1 MPMFPSEET
10 VQPILEPHE
19 PRLAAIFDRAWARVS
34 AMPERPNFDLKRT
47 VAVMMHQF
55 VMIELRAEYSAESAV
70 HLIEEH
76 ETIRMLIDRKVVVRL
91 KKMDERGY
99 TRAATTQATLAF
111 ITPMAPLPF
120 AGEDDFPDQCSVD
133 VGYVLNELGTR
144 IETFS
149 WPRAIGTRYYGA
161 TRLSVLRRVR
171 LRHCCRP
178 RFRRLRQPR
187 SSRCQTRTPSARKP
201 ETERVSRI

>member
-10 VQPILEPHE
+10 VRPILEPHQ

-55 VMIELRAEYSAESAV
+55 VMIELRAEYSAESGV
-70 HLIEEH
+70 HLIEVH

-133 VGYVLNELGTR
+133 VGYVLNERGST
-144 IETFS
+144 TFS
-149 WPRAIGTRYYGA
+149 WPRAIGTRYYGV
-161 TRLSVLRRVR
+161 TRLRVMRRARLSRCRKPRFLRLRR
-171 LRHCCRP
+171 
-178 RFRRLRQPR
+178 PR
-187 SSRCQTRTPSARKP
+187 SSRCPTLA
-201 ETERVSRI
+201 

>member
-10 VQPILEPHE
+10 VRPILEPHQ

-55 VMIELRAEYSAESAV
+55 VMIELRAEYSAESGV
-70 HLIEEH
+70 HLIEVH

-99 TRAATTQATLAF
+99 TRAATTPATLAF

-133 VGYVLNELGTR
+133 VGYVLNDLGTR
-144 IETFS
+144 IDDILVAA
-149 WPRAIGTRYYGA
+149 RNRDAILWSYAIARDA
-161 TRLSVLRRVR
+161 
-171 LRHCCRP
+171 
-178 RFRRLRQPR
+178 
-187 SSRCQTRTPSARKP
+187 PSATELLPQAPVSPSSPATIIAVPDAGVERKK
-201 ETERVSRI
+201 TGD